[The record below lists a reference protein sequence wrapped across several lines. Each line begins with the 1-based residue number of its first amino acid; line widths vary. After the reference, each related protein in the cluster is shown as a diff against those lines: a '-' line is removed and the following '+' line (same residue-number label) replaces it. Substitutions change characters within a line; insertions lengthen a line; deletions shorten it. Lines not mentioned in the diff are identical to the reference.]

1 MQHRP
6 LTANT
11 HNWCDVST
19 EPGQILVKG
28 GFNRKGASAD
38 AIQYRCEDNVTHTF
52 VALHKDAAWFVK
64 GVGGSEKGSLKAVQV
79 LAMLRRKA
87 NATDFVSHDTE
98 HCPAVAGSDSQNTT
112 SSAADEADP
121 MESMISTDCV
131 AASLTEFVK
140 KNTKKRKV
148 EKVVRSCVQELT
160 VPLRP
165 ACVGTASLEEVTIFV
180 YTPPIKKNAVL
191 HLRVD
196 CISWLLSYAADELAC
211 QGVSRASTCSGASP
225 QQPNCPGVDGVCL
238 EWDFDLKRWDATFLA
253 GHAQGDVLHFGA
265 SEVTP
270 ALFKQLRKMDRV
282 STWYNKSST
291 SDMKRAA
298 KEYIILWCNAIVEK
312 KLEEFQNVFLGLL
325 NGESETNANAN
336 GAESTADGDAA
347 ENADGDDLSASD
359 ESDEE
364 GSGAEA
370 AGQLDAGYA

>member
-6 LTANT
+6 LTVNT

-19 EPGQILVKG
+19 EPGQITVKG

-38 AIQYRCEDNVTHTF
+38 AIQYRCEDDVTHTF
-52 VALHKDAAWFVK
+52 VALHKDATWFVK

-180 YTPPIKKNAVL
+180 YTPPTKKKRSPPPTCGLYQLAVVV
-191 HLRVD
+191 RSRR
-196 CISWLLSYAADELAC
+196 IGLSRRF
-211 QGVSRASTCSGASP
+211 SREHMLGRDPT
-225 QQPNCPGVDGVCL
+225 
-238 EWDFDLKRWDATFLA
+238 
-253 GHAQGDVLHFGA
+253 
-265 SEVTP
+265 
-270 ALFKQLRKMDRV
+270 
-282 STWYNKSST
+282 
-291 SDMKRAA
+291 AA
-298 KEYIILWCNAIVEK
+298 KLSRCRRRM
-312 KLEEFQNVFLGLL
+312 LGMGLRP
-325 NGESETNANAN
+325 
-336 GAESTADGDAA
+336 
-347 ENADGDDLSASD
+347 
-359 ESDEE
+359 
-364 GSGAEA
+364 
-370 AGQLDAGYA
+370 